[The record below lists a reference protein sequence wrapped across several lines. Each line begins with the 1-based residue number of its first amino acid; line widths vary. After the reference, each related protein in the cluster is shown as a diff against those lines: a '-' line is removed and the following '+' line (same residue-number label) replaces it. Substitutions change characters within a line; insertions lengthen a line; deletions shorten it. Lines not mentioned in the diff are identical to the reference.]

1 MSQEGFFSRLAY
13 FPLAWKVFL
22 FFFLFFIRN
31 ILPWV
36 DPLAL
41 RHDMQT
47 FFEAVKVTFTLSQNS
62 AMPC

>member
-1 MSQEGFFSRLAY
+1 MSPEGFFFSRLAY
-13 FPLAWKVFL
+13 FPLAWKVF
-22 FFFLFFIRN
+22 FFLFIRN

-47 FFEAVKVTFTLSQNS
+47 FFEAVKVTFTLAQNS
-62 AMPC
+62 AMPS